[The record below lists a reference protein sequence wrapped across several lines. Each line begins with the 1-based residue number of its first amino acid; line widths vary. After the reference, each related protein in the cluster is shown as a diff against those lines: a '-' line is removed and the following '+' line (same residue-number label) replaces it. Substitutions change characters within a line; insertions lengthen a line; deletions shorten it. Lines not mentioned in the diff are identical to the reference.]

1 MKRLAGKVALIVGA
15 GQSSGES
22 LGNGRAMALTFAD
35 HGASIVAADHRLSS
49 AEETV
54 ALIREKSGTALAV
67 YSDVCSE
74 ESLGTAVDVC
84 LQTYGRIDILVNN
97 VGVSVAGG
105 DTSLDKI
112 TEEIFD
118 RIMAINI
125 RGTVMACKQVLPQM
139 RIQKEGVIINIASTA
154 AYMIYPWVAYKI
166 SKAGMIEFTR
176 QVAIQN
182 AQFNIRANAIL
193 PGLINTPMA
202 VDTRAREFKIPR
214 EEIEAQR
221 DAQVPLGRKMGT
233 AQDVAFAALYLAS
246 DEARFITGIELPV
259 DGGMLCNIAGQSI

>member
-1 MKRLAGKVALIVGA
+1 MKRLSEKVALIVGA
-15 GQSSGES
+15 GQSPGES
-22 LGNGRAMALTFAD
+22 LGNGRAMALTFAE
-35 HGASIVAADHRLSS
+35 HGARIVAADHKLSS
-49 AEETV
+49 AQETV
-54 ALIREKSGTALAV
+54 DLIREKSGTGIAV
-67 YSDVCSE
+67 YADVCSE
-74 ESLGTAVDVC
+74 DSLSSAVDTC

-105 DTSLDKI
+105 DTSLDKM
-112 TEEIFD
+112 TEEVFD

-125 RGTVMACKQVLPQM
+125 RGTVMACKKVLPHM
-139 RIQKEGVIINIASTA
+139 RNQRAGVIINIASTA

-182 AQFNIRANAIL
+182 AQFNIRANSIL

-202 VDTRAREFKIPR
+202 VDTRAREFNIPR
-214 EEIEAQR
+214 EEVEAQR
-221 DAQVPLGRKMGT
+221 NTQVPLGRKMGT

-246 DEARFITGIELPV
+246 DEARFVTGVELPV
-259 DGGMLCNIAGQSI
+259 DGGMLCNIAGQSL